1 MRYKNTTKE
10 ANRQK
15 ESRPLHA
22 DGFRLFHFFYRTTL
36 KQVSQTNLPCVV
48 LYVKLFY
55 DIAHTA

>member
-22 DGFRLFHFFYRTTL
+22 DGFRLFHFSIEL
-36 KQVSQTNLPCVV
+36 
-48 LYVKLFY
+48 
-55 DIAHTA
+55 H